1 MSRSLAESF
10 DRVEKTV
17 SMGSTYRQSS
27 PDRIGISAKAPQ
39 ATAKEVVLKRQLT
52 DLSKEFNALERQHNK
67 ASAKVRLGKRA
78 GLVIGMDD

>member
-10 DRVEKTV
+10 DRVEKTM

-27 PDRIGISAKAPQ
+27 PDRIGISARAPQ
-39 ATAKEVVLKRQLT
+39 ATAKEVVLKRQLA

-67 ASAKVRLGKRA
+67 ASAKVRPGK
-78 GLVIGMDD
+78 